1 MNPEDFNNIK
11 TTHTIWTLIDSNGNT
26 VKFKV
31 PSSGNRVTITDN
43 SCGKYQCHRETA
55 RDKWNY
61 YMKKGYHISNK
72 CVDHDMDEFHEMK
85 RNEERNNKV
94 MKSISDSMSK
104 YVNENKLKKIHDNDL
119 QEMRINPKDFYK
131 KMSNYALEA

>member
-1 MNPEDFNNIK
+1 MNPEDFENIS
-11 TTHTIWTLIDSNGNT
+11 TTYTIWTLIDSNGNSVT
-26 VKFKV
+26 FKV

-72 CVDHDMDEFHEMK
+72 CVDYDMDEFYNGK
-85 RNEERNNKV
+85 RNEER
-94 MKSISDSMSK
+94 SISDSMEE
-104 YVNENKLKKIHDNDL
+104 YVKKIHDNDL
-119 QEMRINPKDFYK
+119 QEMRINPSDFYK

>member
-1 MNPEDFNNIK
+1 MNPEDFENIS
-11 TTHTIWTLIDSNGNT
+11 TTHTIWTLIDSNGNSVT
-26 VKFKV
+26 FKV

-55 RDKWNY
+55 RDKWND

-72 CVDHDMDEFHEMK
+72 CVDYDMDEFYNGK
-85 RNEERNNKV
+85 RNEERNEKV
-94 MKSISDSMSK
+94 MRSISDSMEG
-104 YVNENKLKKIHDNDL
+104 YVKKIHDNDL
-119 QEMRINPKDFYK
+119 QEMRINPSDFYK